1 MTSARKL
8 AILREELRR
17 LNAEEHRRRNPNKRT
32 RGMAEAVDLA
42 VIEAKGLRRQ
52 GMSDEEILWGIRQK
66 YPRSEMGE
74 APVAWAEEVFSL
86 AFPRSR
92 RSNPHGDAC
101 PCYGCAR

>member
-8 AILREELRR
+8 AVLREELRR
-17 LNAEEHRRRNPNKRT
+17 LNAEERARRNPKRS

-42 VIEAKGLRRQ
+42 VTEAKGLRRQ
-52 GMSDEEILWGIRQK
+52 GRSDEEILWGIRQK

-74 APVAWAEEVFSL
+74 APLAWAEEVFSL

-92 RSNPHGDAC
+92 RRNPSHS
-101 PCYGCAR
+101 YGCSCFGCR